1 MRHRVKGKKL
11 NRTAAHKKAMLR
23 NMAKSFLTYGR
34 IRTTETKA
42 KELRKVVERLV
53 TFGLENSVAA
63 RREAYRV
70 LENHGLV
77 KKLFDEIAPRFK
89 KGQGGFTRVVKFGLP
104 RKGDAAPMALIEF
117 VDFGAVLETKKTE
130 SKVKTVENADLQ
142 VKSEEFTKDVKTEIE
157 NKAE

>member
-117 VDFGAVLETKKTE
+117 VDFGAVSEVIKNEKKGKETAAKVEDVVEETKSE
-130 SKVKTVENADLQ
+130 VE
-142 VKSEEFTKDVKTEIE
+142 
-157 NKAE
+157 